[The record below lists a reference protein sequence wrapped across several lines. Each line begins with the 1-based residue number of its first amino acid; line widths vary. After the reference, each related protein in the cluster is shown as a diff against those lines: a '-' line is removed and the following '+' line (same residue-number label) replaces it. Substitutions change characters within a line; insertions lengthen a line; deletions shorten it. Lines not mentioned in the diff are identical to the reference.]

1 MGKEELS
8 NRRWRRRGEEE
19 KGGGRERLVWEVA
32 RIAHPIRAA
41 AASVSSYR
49 GAGIGPSAPRQRP
62 RPTSAHGALHV
73 HPFAPGLKLARPGDG
88 KHQEGQTVLNPL
100 RTADT

>member
-1 MGKEELS
+1 MSPTGGGEGEG
-8 NRRWRRRGEEE
+8 RRWRER
-19 KGGGRERLVWEVA
+19 GRERLVWEVA

-49 GAGIGPSAPRQRP
+49 GAGIGPSAPLQRP

-73 HPFAPGLKLARPGDG
+73 HPFASGLKLARLGDAR
-88 KHQEGQTVLNPL
+88 H
-100 RTADT
+100 